1 MNITSTLTSDLRRSV
16 AKLAAGLALA
26 LTLTAVGTS
35 VDSQAASAWQHQ
47 TTTGSVGSVSNL
59 SPVYAADL
67 FMLGGKYFTIYT
79 NHGPYISRS
88 PAIAGEQK
96 VTVLSVV
103 ERWNGSSW
111 VTAGWSNVVTRTITA
126 WQGGIQWPIATYIS
140 PNLTTGYFRLSY
152 VISWANAYGTP
163 IATTSIVSTAY
174 GEHICGVVNP
184 NRSCHSYGN
193 YVGVG

>member
-67 FMLGGKYFTIYT
+67 FMLGGKYFTIYNST
-79 NHGPYISRS
+79 NS
-88 PAIAGEQK
+88 E
-96 VTVLSVV
+96 
-103 ERWNGSSW
+103 
-111 VTAGWSNVVTRTITA
+111 
-126 WQGGIQWPIATYIS
+126 
-140 PNLTTGYFRLSY
+140 
-152 VISWANAYGTP
+152 
-163 IATTSIVSTAY
+163 
-174 GEHICGVVNP
+174 
-184 NRSCHSYGN
+184 
-193 YVGVG
+193 